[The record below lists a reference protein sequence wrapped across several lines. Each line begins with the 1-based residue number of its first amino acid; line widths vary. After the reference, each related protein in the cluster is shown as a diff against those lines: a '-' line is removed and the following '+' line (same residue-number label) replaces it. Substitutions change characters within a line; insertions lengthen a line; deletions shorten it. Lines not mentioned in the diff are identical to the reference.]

1 MRAVIRR
8 LRSGE
13 RWWAAEVAFRA
24 GAVVFLGLAALC
36 LIQLERSVDRPPAHE
51 ASLAEFAMSGAGVV
65 LFSAGIACLIEGPGL
80 FRLVPYPRTWL
91 I

>member
-1 MRAVIRR
+1 MRAVMRR

-13 RWWAAEVAFRA
+13 RWWAAEFAFRLLA
-24 GAVVFLGLAALC
+24 LASFGLAVFC
-36 LIQLERSVDRPPAHE
+36 LVQLERSVDRPPAHE
-51 ASLAEFAMSGAGVV
+51 AGLAEFAMSGVGVV

-80 FRLVPYPRTWL
+80 FREVPYPRCWL